1 MSRLRLRPSA
11 PQSGARPLPALPLRD
26 CSPAAV
32 LRARA
37 RDARTVSAFLR
48 AQAERLGA
56 ASQRICRNALRARL
70 TVEGR

>member
-1 MSRLRLRPSA
+1 VSRLRLHPPA
-11 PQSGARPLPALPLRD
+11 QQGGDLHLLALPLRD
-26 CSPAAV
+26 CSPSAV

-70 TVEGR
+70 TVEGP